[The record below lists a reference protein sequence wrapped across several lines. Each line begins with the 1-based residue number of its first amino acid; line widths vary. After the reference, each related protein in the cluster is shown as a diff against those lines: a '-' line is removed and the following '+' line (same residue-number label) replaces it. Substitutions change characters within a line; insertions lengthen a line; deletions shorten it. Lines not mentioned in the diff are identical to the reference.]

1 MQIGAHVSASGGLLP
16 ALERG
21 AAIGADAVQI
31 FTQSPRAWKPS
42 QYDADLLSSYRDA
55 QASHE
60 SVQATFCHASYL
72 INLATSSPD
81 LLAKSRDCLRA
92 NLLVASAI
100 GAGGLILHVGSH
112 LGVGLDAVLG
122 QVAACLLEALDTV
135 EAELGAGGSAPI
147 LIENAAGAGGTVGR
161 SFEEIAAI
169 VEAAGGDPRLGT
181 CLDTQHLFASGVDF
195 GDEERADSVVAGL
208 DRLIG
213 LDRLQAIHLNDSKVG
228 FGENKDRH
236 ENLGD
241 GLIGARALGA
251 LLSHP
256 SLQSV
261 PALLEVPGA
270 DGKGPGASDVTA
282 ARRIHAGGIR
292 RRKTPAAAQ
301 SAERRPRAPRP
312 AAR

>member
-213 LDRLQAIHLNDSKVG
+213 LDRLQAIHLIDSKVG